1 MRVIAT
7 AGHVDHGKSA
17 LVEALTGTHPDR
29 LKEEQQREMTI
40 DLGFAY
46 FSLPDGELV
55 GVVDV
60 PGHRDF
66 IENMLAGVGGI
77 DAALLVIAADEGVM
91 PQTREHLAILDLL
104 QVRAAVVALNKADLV
119 EDPDWLELVRLDV
132 ERLLAATALAGS
144 DILAVSAKTRAGLP
158 ELQAALM
165 RCLAAQPRRMDL
177 GRPRLGIDRA
187 FTLAGFGTVVTGTL
201 LDGALA
207 LGEELQIL
215 PGEARVRI
223 RGLQSHHAKLERAVP
238 GSRVAVNLSGVEVES
253 LERGMT
259 LAHPGT
265 YHASRLID
273 VRLDLLRDAGPPL
286 DHNQELKLFL
296 ATQEVQARLRVLGS
310 DRIAPGQP
318 GWAQLELAQP
328 VIAARD
334 DRFIVRRPS
343 PGMTLGGGQV
353 VDPNPARR
361 HRRFEAQVLAGFEA
375 LAEGS
380 AADVL
385 LQAANGLGLSTWRAV
400 AEGARLAPERIAPA
414 LEELRA
420 RQALVVLSGDPPRD
434 GEALVAT
441 AAQFESLQ
449 AALLH
454 GLADYHNANPL
465 RRAMPK
471 EEIRSRLGLTPKAL
485 GALIAKLAA
494 QGRVVDAGQGLRLS
508 EHTPRFAPDEERRVT
523 ALLAQCAR
531 DPYNTPSVKM
541 CIEAVGEEVYAAL
554 LDQSRLR
561 QVSSEVVFLEETYQA
576 MLTRV
581 RQVMG
586 EKGTLTVAEARDLF
600 GSSRKYVLALLEY
613 LDAQGVTQRVGD
625 ERKLRGGAKS

>member
-66 IENMLAGVGGI
+66 IENMLAGVGGV

-104 QVRAAVVALNKADLV
+104 EVRAAVVALNKADLI

-144 DILAVSAKTRAGLP
+144 SIVAVSAHTRAGLP
-158 ELQAALM
+158 ELQTALM

-201 LDGALA
+201 LDGTLG

-215 PGEARVRI
+215 PGEIRARI

-238 GSRVAVNLSGVEVES
+238 GSRVAVNLSGVEVEG
-253 LERGMT
+253 LKRGMT

-265 YHASRLID
+265 YRASRLID
-273 VRLDLLRDAGPPL
+273 VRLDLLPDAGRPL
-286 DHNQELKLFL
+286 EHNQELKLFL
-296 ATQEVQARLRVLGS
+296 ATQEVQARLRVLGA
-310 DRIAPGQP
+310 DAVAPGQP

-334 DRFIVRRPS
+334 DRFILRRPS
-343 PGMTLGGGQV
+343 PGMTVGGGRV
-353 VDPNPARR
+353 IDPNPSRR
-361 HRRFEAQVLAGFEA
+361 HRRFEAQVVTGLEA
-375 LAEGS
+375 LAKGS

-385 LQAANGLGLSTWRAV
+385 LQAATVLGVAPWRTLTEA
-400 AEGARLAPERIAPA
+400 ARLAPDRLSSA

-420 RQALVVLSGDPPRD
+420 RKALVVLSGDPPRD
-434 GEALVAT
+434 SEALLAT
-441 AAQFESLQ
+441 ATHIERLQ
-449 AALLH
+449 ATLLRAL
-454 GLADYHNANPL
+454 GDYHAANPL
-465 RRAMPK
+465 RLAMPK
-471 EEIRSRLGLTPKAL
+471 EEARSRLGLTPKAL
-485 GALIAKLAA
+485 STLIAMLTA
-494 QGRVVDAGQGLRLS
+494 QGRVADAGQGLRLPD
-508 EHTPRFAPDEERRVT
+508 HTPRFTPDQERRVA
-523 ALLAQCAR
+523 ALVAQCSR
-531 DPYNTPSVKM
+531 DPHNTPSVKM
-541 CIEAVGEEVYAAL
+541 CLEAVGDEVYASL

-561 QVSSEVVFLEETYQA
+561 QVSSEVVFLEETYQSMVA
-576 MLTRV
+576 RV
-581 RQVMG
+581 RQVLG

-600 GSSRKYVLALLEY
+600 GTSRKYVLALLEY
-613 LDAQGVTQRVGD
+613 LDAQGMTQRVGD
-625 ERKLRGGAKS
+625 ERRLKSGAGR